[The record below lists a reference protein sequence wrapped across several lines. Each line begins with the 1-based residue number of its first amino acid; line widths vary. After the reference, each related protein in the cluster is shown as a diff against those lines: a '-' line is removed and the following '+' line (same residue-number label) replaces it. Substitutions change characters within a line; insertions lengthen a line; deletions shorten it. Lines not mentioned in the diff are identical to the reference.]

1 MKDSWERSS
10 QKLNINDESIRTMIN
25 QVFKNRQLVKIERT
39 ETGLSSGIY
48 KVQVE
53 GIASPFILR
62 ISNGDVEVASK
73 EKAIVDRL
81 SGIVPVADYVYFDTT
96 RNIVDYDWSLLEWKE
111 GVLLRDILQKGDER
125 QIIQAAE
132 AVGSVLARIHSHTF
146 DCSGSL
152 AGDLSIVDPFT
163 MGTDEF
169 NSFISESIE
178 EGAAGRWLGTEMTD
192 KVRAF
197 CLQHS
202 SLLSKV
208 DEPSVLVH
216 SDFNGLNILML
227 DHANPIKVSAVLDW
241 EFAFAGRRYVDIGN
255 MLRYEN
261 RNSLFECHFIQS
273 YRDSGGYL
281 NENWRLIS
289 ILEDIIALLDILNHS
304 TSDMPNKISDVR
316 RLITGMVQ

>member
-1 MKDSWERSS
+1 MKDSWEQSS
-10 QKLNINDESIRTMIN
+10 KKLNINDESIRTMIN
-25 QVFKNRQLVKIERT
+25 QVFKNKQLVKIERT

-73 EKAIVDRL
+73 EKAIADRL
-81 SGIVPVADYVYFDTT
+81 SGIVPVADYVYLDTT
-96 RNIVDYDWSLLEWKE
+96 RNLVDYDWSLLEWKE

-125 QIIQAAE
+125 QIMQAAE
-132 AVGSVLARIHSHTF
+132 SVGSVLARIHSHTF
-146 DCSGSL
+146 NSSGSL
-152 AGDLSIVDPFT
+152 AGDLTIVDPFT
-163 MGTDEF
+163 MDTDEF
-169 NSFISESIE
+169 NSFISESLD
-178 EGAAGRWLGTEMTD
+178 EGAAGRWLGTEVTD
-192 KVRAF
+192 KVKSF

-202 SLLSKV
+202 SLLSEV

-227 DHANPIKVSAVLDW
+227 DHSNPVEVSAVLDW

-261 RNSLFECHFIQS
+261 SNSLFERHFIQS
-273 YRDSGGYL
+273 YKDSGGYL

-289 ILEDIIALLDILNHS
+289 KLEDIIALLDILNHS

-316 RLITGMVQ
+316 RLIIGTVQ

>member
-1 MKDSWERSS
+1 MKDSWERSGK
-10 QKLNINDESIRTMIN
+10 KLNINDESIRTMIN
-25 QVFKNRQLVKIERT
+25 QVFKNRQLVKIEKT

-53 GIASPFILR
+53 GEASPFILR

-73 EKAIVDRL
+73 EKAIADRL
-81 SGIVPVADYVYFDTT
+81 SGVVPVADYVYFDTT
-96 RNIVDYDWSLLEWKE
+96 RNIVDYDWAVLEWKE
-111 GVLLRDILQKGDER
+111 GVLLRDIVQGGDER
-125 QIIQAAE
+125 QIVQAAE
-132 AVGSVLARIHSHTF
+132 AVGNVLARIHSHTF
-146 DCSGSL
+146 HCSGSL

-163 MGTDEF
+163 MGTDDF
-169 NSFISESIE
+169 NSFISESLDK
-178 EGAAGRWLGTEMTD
+178 GAAGRWLGIEVTD
-192 KVRAF
+192 KVRSF

-202 SLLSKV
+202 SLLSEV

-227 DHANPIKVSAVLDW
+227 DHLNRVEVSAVLDW

-261 RNSLFECHFIQS
+261 SNSLFERHFIQS
-273 YRDSGGYL
+273 YKDAGGYL

-289 ILEDIIALLDILNHS
+289 KLEDIIALLDILNHS

-316 RLITGMVQ
+316 RLMIGTIQ